1 MDVAYKH
8 EDSCYNSYEGYE
20 FNDEEVRFLYSNKVR
35 NFLIDKDETYK
46 FRNDLY
52 SLIQKSGF
60 TPNQQLL
67 IDLQALDKIHPGD
80 LRDWRIGEAFA
91 HVILE
96 EHFNVRFYW
105 NERRDVRNPKGNKPG
120 ADLVGFIGIDDSVL
134 FLFGEVKTSAENKY
148 PPKVMT
154 NKDGI
159 EEQLIN
165 LIENSE
171 KRMFLIQ
178 YLANKTRSFDDTHPF
193 KRDYKLAFENYYNYS
208 SSNNFQLIGI
218 LVRHKV
224 KSDNKDVS
232 KSYEKIKAKIDKAGL
247 KLIALYLPMPMEEF
261 KSLLQ

>member
-1 MDVAYKH
+1 MEITYKH

-20 FNDEEVRFLYSNKVR
+20 FKQEEIKSLYTNKVK
-35 NFLIDKDETYK
+35 NFLIDKDETDK
-46 FRNDLY
+46 FKGDL
-52 SLIQKSGF
+52 SALIQESGF

-105 NERRDVRNPKGNKPG
+105 NERRDVRNPKGNKTG
-120 ADLVGFIGIDDSVL
+120 ADLNGFIEIDNSVL
-134 FLFGEVKTSAENKY
+134 FLFGEVKTSAENRY
-148 PPKVMT
+148 PPKVMI
-154 NKDGI
+154 NNDGI
-159 EEQLIN
+159 EKQLTD
-165 LIENSE
+165 LIKNSE
-171 KRMFLIQ
+171 KRRFLIQ

-193 KRDYKLAFENYYNYS
+193 KRDYKMAFENYYNYS
-208 SSNNFQLIGI
+208 SSNNFQLIGV

-247 KLIALYLPMPMEEF
+247 KLIALYLPMPLEEF